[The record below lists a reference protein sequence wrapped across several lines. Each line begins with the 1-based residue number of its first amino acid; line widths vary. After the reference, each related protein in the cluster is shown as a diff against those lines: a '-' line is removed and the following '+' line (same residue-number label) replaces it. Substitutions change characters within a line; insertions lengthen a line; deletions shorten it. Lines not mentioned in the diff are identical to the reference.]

1 MRYQVKITA
10 VWTDKYTIEATDQ
23 RRVRRG
29 SNWTRPP
36 CIVTNMD
43 CPTDRYLPYN
53 LPCPWPQCFIM
64 RIAQFDQTPTPL
76 PLVPPTPP
84 PPNCENVFFKWGAH
98 LITRNCSSLGGW
110 GVGGWNGLG
119 QDGPIRLYFMPA
131 SKGHGSWR
139 KRGLTCLDRERERDR
154 QRQKELELENF
165 ILQRL

>member
-64 RIAQFDQTPTPL
+64 RIAQFDPTPTPL
-76 PLVPPTPP
+76 PLVPPSPP

-98 LITRNCSSLGGW
+98 LITRNCSSLRGGGDETAW
-110 GVGGWNGLG
+110 AKMGRYDFISCQLQRDTDLGVREGLLALT
-119 QDGPIRLYFMPA
+119 QRETDRQTETKRTRTRKLYFT
-131 SKGHGSWR
+131 K
-139 KRGLTCLDRERERDR
+139 
-154 QRQKELELENF
+154 
-165 ILQRL
+165 IVV